1 MRFFFKMKM
10 MTKKNQKPDKNQNGL
25 CTVIAR
31 TTIMTHLLTITK
43 QEMDT
48 LDVPLTHMHKCC
60 NAASFQQQ
68 HGCWL
73 GDHMER
79 TALPSSAEASDTA
92 VTY

>member
-1 MRFFFKMKM
+1 M
-10 MTKKNQKPDKNQNGL
+10 MTTKNQRPDKNQNSL
-25 CTVIAR
+25 RTVIAS

-43 QEMDT
+43 QETDT
-48 LDVPLTHMHKCC
+48 LDMLLTHVHKCC
-60 NAASFQQQ
+60 NAASFQQ
-68 HGCWL
+68 HGSRL